1 MADSRGLGLAGKQ
14 KCRPSLQSRHILNDL
29 PQPRF
34 NHVTRPRLNLPGANR
49 AIVKELLASIP
60 VPAKVVRHFAAITL
74 AITACIAL
82 FADGER
88 REAIGAEIKAD
99 RQRQE
104 LRTLDAERNGP
115 QKIGAKQEFNRG
127 NGFGIETTGTSEE
140 SSLDPAASSE
150 PAMGSQQYR
159 PQGQDTS
166 MMPPGYFN
174 PGIGMPE
181 APQVAPIRP
190 KPPKKVTP
198 ADIDRLMRFGEERA
212 GPATQAGN

>member
-1 MADSRGLGLAGKQ
+1 M
-14 KCRPSLQSRHILNDL
+14 
-29 PQPRF
+29 
-34 NHVTRPRLNLPGANR
+34 
-49 AIVKELLASIP
+49 KELLASIP
-60 VPAKVVRHFAAITL
+60 VPAKVVRHFAAATL

-127 NGFGIETTGTSEE
+127 NGFGVE
-140 SSLDPAASSE
+140 SVQSAEDSSIDPAAIGE
-150 PAMGSQQYR
+150 PAMGSKQYR

-174 PGIGMPE
+174 PGIGIPKG
-181 APQVAPIRP
+181 PQVAPTRLQ
-190 KPPKKVTP
+190 PPKKVSP
-198 ADIDRLMRFGEERA
+198 EDIERLMRVGEERA

>member
-1 MADSRGLGLAGKQ
+1 M
-14 KCRPSLQSRHILNDL
+14 
-29 PQPRF
+29 
-34 NHVTRPRLNLPGANR
+34 
-49 AIVKELLASIP
+49 KELLASIP

-212 GPATQAGN
+212 GPAIQAGN

>member
-1 MADSRGLGLAGKQ
+1 
-14 KCRPSLQSRHILNDL
+14 
-29 PQPRF
+29 
-34 NHVTRPRLNLPGANR
+34 
-49 AIVKELLASIP
+49 VKELLASIP

-104 LRTLDAERNGP
+104 MRTLDAERNGP

-127 NGFGIETTGTSEE
+127 GGFGQE
-140 SSLDPAASSE
+140 SSGSSEDSSVDPAAIGE
-150 PAMGSQQYR
+150 PAMGPKQYQ

-174 PGIGMPE
+174 PGVGLPK
-181 APQVAPIRP
+181 APQVAPVRP

-198 ADIDRLMRFGEERA
+198 ADIERLMRVGEERA
-212 GPATQAGN
+212 GAATQAGS

>member
-1 MADSRGLGLAGKQ
+1 MAGTQ
-14 KCRPSLQSRHILNDL
+14 NCRAALQSRAIMNDL

-34 NHVTRPRLNLPGANR
+34 NHVARPRLNLQRPKGP
-49 AIVKELLASIP
+49 IVKELLASIP

-115 QKIGAKQEFNRG
+115 QKIGAKQEFTRG
-127 NGFGIETTGTSEE
+127 GGFGEE
-140 SSLDPAASSE
+140 SSGSGEDTSVDPASSSE
-150 PAMGSQQYR
+150 PAMGSLQYR

-174 PGIGMPE
+174 PGIGIPKS
-181 APQVAPIRP
+181 PQVAPIRP

-198 ADIDRLMRFGEERA
+198 ADIERLMRVGEERA